1 MKYQATAIM
10 IFAAILLAACGGAG
24 EQDQGAGEGLM
35 NTQNPE
41 EKGNQID
48 NPRMINN
55 VGDSWGLKQDREKIK
70 SAAESVPG
78 VEVERVILEG
88 PLVRVTANVDNDRLS
103 DGDRQDWEQQ
113 IEQAIYRAVPRYDI
127 KVRVR

>member
-10 IFAAILLAACGGAG
+10 IFAAILLAACGGVG
-24 EQDQGAGEGLM
+24 DQDQAGEGLM

-41 EKGNQID
+41 EKGSQID

-78 VEVERVILEG
+78 VEVERIILEG

>member
-1 MKYQATAIM
+1 MKYKATAIIM
-10 IFAAILLAACGGAG
+10 GAAIFLAACGGAG
-24 EQDQGAGEGLM
+24 GKDQGADEGLM
-35 NTQNPE
+35 DTQNTE
-41 EKGNQID
+41 ERGNQID

-88 PLVRVTANVDNDRLS
+88 PLVRVTANVPDNSLS